1 MVQFPSEA
9 GDPMEPL
16 HCDAHGTYVAVELA
30 GRRWKMCPACAAEAE
45 QRRQAREAEEL
56 QREKA
61 ARAAADLERRLS
73 VSGLVGRFAR
83 ATFDAYTAELP
94 AQAAALQA
102 CRQFAEAFNADAG
115 GGLWLIGPP
124 GTGKTHLGSAIV
136 SHVIHH
142 HLRTASIHG
151 VHQVMQMLR
160 ESFGRKEGSG
170 WSEPETTDELLHR
183 LGTQPLLVLDEIGVS
198 RDSEWQREQLFAI
211 VDERYRLERPTVVIS
226 NLTVP
231 ELKGVLGERV
241 YDRLRE
247 GARVLPMSWP
257 SHRGNGG
264 GR

>member
-1 MVQFPSEA
+1 MAQFPSEVGA
-9 GDPMEPL
+9 LIEPL
-16 HCDAHGTYVAVELA
+16 RCEVHGAYMAVEVA
-30 GRRWKMCPACAAEAE
+30 GRWRKMCTACTAEAE
-45 QRRQAREAEEL
+45 RRREAQKAEEL
-56 QREKA
+56 QRA
-61 ARAAADLERRLS
+61 ATARAAVDLERRLS
-73 VSGLVGRFAR
+73 VSGLVGRFSR
-83 ATFDAYTAELP
+83 ATFDTYSADMP

-102 CRQFAEAFNADAG
+102 CQQFAETFKADAG

-136 SHVIHH
+136 SHVIRH
-142 HLRTASIHG
+142 HLRTASIHA

-160 ESFGRKEGSG
+160 ESFGRKEGTG
-170 WSEPETTDELLHR
+170 WNEPETTDQLLHR
-183 LGTQPLLVLDEIGVS
+183 LGNQPLLVLDEIGVA

-247 GARVLPMSWP
+247 GARVVPMTWP
-257 SHRGNGG
+257 SHRGSA
-264 GR
+264 R